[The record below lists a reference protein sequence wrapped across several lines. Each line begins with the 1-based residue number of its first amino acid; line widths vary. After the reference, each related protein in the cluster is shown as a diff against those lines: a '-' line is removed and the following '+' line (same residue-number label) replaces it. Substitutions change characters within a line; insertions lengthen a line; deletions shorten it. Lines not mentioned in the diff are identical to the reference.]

1 MGKKRRLKS
10 AKAKFKIKHANH
22 PRLQYLNTQ
31 EQEEETI
38 EKTAAKAE
46 FIPEVV
52 LQEKKVE
59 EKPKVTP
66 KSKTTKKPRRSPR
79 KKTTKKTESRAP

>member
-1 MGKKRRLKS
+1 MGKKRRLNS
-10 AKAKFKIKHANH
+10 AKSKFKAKHANH
-22 PRLQYLNTQ
+22 PRLQYLNN
-31 EQEEETI
+31 QEEEMI
-38 EKTAAKAE
+38 EEVVAKTE
-46 FIPEVV
+46 SIPEVV

-66 KSKTTKKPRRSPR
+66 KLKTTKKPRRSPR